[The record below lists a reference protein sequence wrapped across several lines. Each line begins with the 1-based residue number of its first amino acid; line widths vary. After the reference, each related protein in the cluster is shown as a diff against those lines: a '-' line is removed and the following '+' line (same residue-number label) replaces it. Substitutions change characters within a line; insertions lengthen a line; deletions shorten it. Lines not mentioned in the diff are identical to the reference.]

1 MNVYITDQNHGYEN
15 LDEPIG
21 KQLPN
26 EQPVSIG
33 ESSWIGSGAIIL
45 PGSKIGDHVVIGA
58 NSVVTGEIPSYSVAV
73 GSPARVVRQY
83 DGNSWERKETRSSDT
98 DEQI

>member
-1 MNVYITDQNHGYEN
+1 M
-15 LDEPIG
+15 IG
-21 KQLPN
+21 KN
-26 EQPVSIG
+26 
-33 ESSWIGSGAIIL
+33 SWIGSGAIIL

-83 DGNSWERKETRSSDT
+83 DGTSWERPEN
-98 DEQI
+98 

>member
-1 MNVYITDQNHGYEN
+1 MKSIQLLIFKSPLFSFKKSDNSFSN
-15 LDEPIG
+15 L
-21 KQLPN
+21 
-26 EQPVSIG
+26 
-33 ESSWIGSGAIIL
+33 IL

-58 NSVVTGEIPSYSVAV
+58 NSVVTGEIPAYSVAV

-83 DGNSWERKETRSSDT
+83 DGNSWERKETRISDT